1 MSHADKLLWDQISE
15 LTTERDQLKQ
25 DKEVLERKLAVM
37 REQLVAAEREVR
49 LHLDNLAKAL
59 DLMSQQND
67 GESQPLFS
75 CLRGRRVQAPG
86 PVFD

>member
-67 GESQPLFS
+67 G
-75 CLRGRRVQAPG
+75 
-86 PVFD
+86 